1 MLKNYPIMLRLEGKR
16 AVVVGGGKVAEQK
29 VGSLIGTGAEIV
41 VISPEVTEEL
51 ERLAAGGTI
60 KWKKK
65 SYSEDDI
72 QGAFLV
78 FAATNDKTVN
88 HLVSRSADAHQ
99 LVNIVD
105 NPQDSD
111 FHVPSHFERGR
122 LSIAVSTGG
131 ASPSLAK
138 KLREQ
143 LEAQYDET
151 YEEYLEFLFSARE
164 WIKREVK
171 DPGLKRRLLTA
182 IVSEEFL
189 TSENRDADLKKLF
202 EEWK

>member
-171 DPGLKRRLLTA
+171 DPDLKRRLLTA